1 MSEVPA
7 ELPSGSPA
15 PPVEPHTTKQ
25 IHSLVVDTGPLIKND
40 PLPTV
45 LREKAE
51 KLYTIPSVLSE
62 IRDATTRSR
71 VETTLLPFLELRSP
85 RPDSVAFVTGFA
97 RRTGDLAAISRTDLE
112 LIALAYEIECER
124 NGGDWRLRKVPG
136 QKRLNGRPPGAPE
149 EEAGEEKKQDAQ
161 TDKKAQPAEK
171 ATENGS
177 KNDSNDATSKD
188 TSSLAEDVSQLSVQ
202 DEAPQQAEED
212 EWQTVSTS
220 SKKKSRK
227 PASRASAPPVKLSE
241 PKPEPEVVAAP
252 EEEVDQP
259 EVVEDDEDTDDE
271 GWITPSNLQEQ
282 QAADAAAGAITDKK
296 TASRPVTLQAA
307 LLTSDYAMQNVSLRM
322 NLNLLSPSFMRI
334 TRLKTWILRC
344 HGCFTTTKDMTKQFC
359 PSCGQPTLLR
369 TACSTDERGQVR
381 LHLKRNFQ
389 WNNRGNVYSVPKPTH
404 GSSNGRLP
412 PKGANV
418 GGQGGWGRDLM
429 LAEDQKEFLKKGEE
443 IKRERKKD
451 LMDEDRLP
459 GLLTGDRPG
468 GSGKI
473 KVGAGRSIN
482 SKRRR

>member
-1 MSEVPA
+1 MSEAAA
-7 ELPSGSPA
+7 EEPTGTLSP
-15 PPVEPHTTKQ
+15 PTEPLFTKS
-25 IHSLVVDTGPLIKND
+25 IHSLVVDTGPIIKND

-51 KLYTIPSVLSE
+51 KLYTIPAVIAE
-62 IRDATTRSR
+62 IRDEATRSR
-71 VETTLLPFLELRSP
+71 VETTLLPFLEVRSP
-85 RPDSVAFVTGFA
+85 KPDSIAFVTGFA
-97 RRTGDLAAISRTDLE
+97 RKTGDLGAISRTDLD

-136 QKRLNGRPPGAPE
+136 QKRLNGSAPGAPE
-149 EEAGEEKKQDAQ
+149 KEPAEEKEKPGKGQAQ
-161 TDKKAQPAEK
+161 SGEADVNAVRPVDGAPAE
-171 ATENGS
+171 EG
-177 KNDSNDATSKD
+177 DATK
-188 TSSLAEDVSQLSVQ
+188 SLAEDVAELKV
-202 DEAPQQAEED
+202 DDDTAAEPEED
-212 EWQTVSTS
+212 EWQTVSTT
-220 SKKKSRK
+220 KKKGRK
-227 PASRASAPPVKLSE
+227 AFSRAPAPPVKA
-241 PKPEPEVVAAP
+241 PEP
-252 EEEVDQP
+252 P

-271 GWITPSNLQEQ
+271 GWITPSNLAEQ
-282 QAADAAAGAITDKK
+282 QAADAAAGSAANNNGK
-296 TASRPVTLQAA
+296 TPPRPVTLQAA

-322 NLNLLSPSFMRI
+322 NLNLLSPTFMRI

-344 HGCFTTTKDMTKQFC
+344 HGCFATTKDMTKQFC

-369 TACSTDERGQVR
+369 TSCSTDERGQVR
-381 LHLKRNFQ
+381 IHLKRNFQ
-389 WNNRGNVYSVPKPTH
+389 WNNRGNVFSVPKPTH

-418 GGQGGWGRDLM
+418 GGKGGWGRDLM
-429 LAEDQKEFLKKGEE
+429 LAEDQKEYLKKGEE

-473 KVGAGRSIN
+473 KVGGGRNIN

>member
-1 MSEVPA
+1 MSPSLAEAPLGSPQAPA
-7 ELPSGSPA
+7 EPQTLKP
-15 PPVEPHTTKQ
+15 
-25 IHSLVVDTGPLIKND
+25 IHSLVVDTGPIIKND

-51 KLYTIPSVLSE
+51 KLYTIPSVISE
-62 IRDATTRSR
+62 IRDPATKSR
-71 VETTLLPFLELRSP
+71 VELTLLPFLEIRNP
-85 RPDSVAFVTGFA
+85 KPESVAFVTGFA
-97 RRTGDLAAISRTDLE
+97 RRTGDLAAISKTDLD

-124 NGGDWRLRKVPG
+124 NGGDWRLRRVPG

-149 EEAGEEKKQDAQ
+149 EETTEEKPEKKEQVEKSEHRVDAG
-161 TDKKAQPAEK
+161 KAPEHSAPAKEETQQISDDISNLK
-171 ATENGS
+171 LH
-177 KNDSNDATSKD
+177 NDAST
-188 TSSLAEDVSQLSVQ
+188 E
-202 DEAPQQAEED
+202 PEEEE
-212 EWQTVSTS
+212 EWETVSS
-220 SKKKSRK
+220 NKKKGRK
-227 PASRASAPPVKLSE
+227 SATRAPAPPVKE
-241 PKPEPEVVAAP
+241 PEPVPAVQDTP

-271 GWITPSNLQEQ
+271 GWITPSNLHEQ
-282 QAADAAAGAITDKK
+282 QAADAAAASTNPNGANP
-296 TASRPVTLQAA
+296 ARPVTLQAA

-322 NLNLLSPSFMRI
+322 NLNLLSPSLMRI

-369 TACSTDERGQVR
+369 TSCSTDERGQVR
-381 LHLKRNFQ
+381 VHLKRNFQ

-412 PKGANV
+412 PKGANT
-418 GGQGGWGRDLM
+418 GGKGGWGRELM
-429 LAEDQKEFLKKGEE
+429 LAEDQKEYMRKGEE
-443 IKRERKKD
+443 IKREKKKD

-459 GLLTGDRPG
+459 SLLTGDRPG

-473 KVGAGRSIN
+473 KVGAGKNIN